1 MITQPAIMGLRDW
14 ADSIILDL
22 STYGALIRLDDEDK
36 WQEWAL
42 QFCVISGLSQKN
54 VPYPYDFA
62 DWRSWAQ
69 RFVGVVD

>member
-14 ADSIILDL
+14 ADQINMDL
-22 STYGALIRLDDEDK
+22 STYGVLMRLDDETK
-36 WQEWAL
+36 WQEWGQ

-54 VPYPYDFA
+54 VPDPFFYT
-62 DWRSWAQ
+62 DWREWAQ

>member
-14 ADSIILDL
+14 ADQINMDL
-22 STYGALIRLDDEDK
+22 STYGVLMRLDDETK
-36 WQEWAL
+36 WQEWGQ

-54 VPYPYDFA
+54 VPDPFYYT
-62 DWRSWAQ
+62 DWREWAQ

>member
-14 ADSIILDL
+14 ADCIVMDL
-22 STYGALIRLDDEDK
+22 STYGALSRLDDEDK
-36 WQEWAL
+36 WKEWAL

-54 VPYPYDFA
+54 VPDPFDYI
-62 DWRSWAQ
+62 DWREWAQ

>member
-14 ADSIILDL
+14 ADQVNMDL
-22 STYGALIRLDDEDK
+22 STYGVLMRLDDETK
-36 WQEWAL
+36 WQEWGQ

-54 VPYPYDFA
+54 VPDPFYYT
-62 DWRSWAQ
+62 DWREWAQ